1 MEEPLVDR
9 EYLLHKF
16 PGKGGWT
23 YTIIP
28 EVLPDKHA
36 PFGWVKVKGSIDGYE
51 IKNYNLQPTEKGDN
65 RLFLAV
71 KAEIRKAIK
80 KGAGDYVHIILY
92 RDNAPLEIPEELIVC
107 LKGEPNAYEKFQQL
121 KGSEQRVFIDWIYS
135 AKTDETKVRRIA
147 ATIDK
152 VLNIRG

>member
-1 MEEPLVDR
+1 MEKPLVDR
-9 EYLLHKF
+9 EYLLEKY

-28 EVLPDKHA
+28 EVLPDKHT

-80 KGAGDYVHIILY
+80 KEAGDYVHVILY
-92 RDNAPLEIPEELIVC
+92 RDNSPLEIPEELIVC
-107 LKGEPNAYEKFQQL
+107 LKEEPETYERFLQL
-121 KGSEQRVFIDWIYS
+121 KKSEQRAFIDWIYS
-135 AKTDETKVRRIA
+135 AKTDETKVKRIA
-147 ATIDK
+147 ATMDK
-152 VLNIRG
+152 LQNG